1 MLGIADSRSGLTV
14 LDLRQEDKD
23 GGYHVLYHV
32 PVEEIRNF
40 QLVGDFVG
48 VFHKFEPNVSFWNMM
63 EQKTILCINIQ
74 VRVAFIHLKYCSTIS
89 KMNQSIPFEVSY
101 FSQLYEKRELFCICR
116 HFKLFMFYFLIVFI
130 FLLILFLDVR

>member
-1 MLGIADSRSGLTV
+1 MLGVADSRSGLTV
-14 LDLRQEDKD
+14 LDLRQPDKD
-23 GGYHVLYHV
+23 GGFHVLYHV

-74 VRVAFIHLKYCSTIS
+74 VNEVLKKC
-89 KMNQSIPFEVSY
+89 QE
-101 FSQLYEKRELFCICR
+101 LYRELNLRISARFHLDNNANKR
-116 HFKLFMFYFLIVFI
+116 YLLFNVKIDI
-130 FLLILFLDVR
+130 WQHRIN

>member
-1 MLGIADSRSGLTV
+1 MLGVADSRSGLTV
-14 LDLRQEDKD
+14 LDLRQPEKD
-23 GGYHVLYHV
+23 GGFHVLYHV

-74 VRVAFIHLKYCSTIS
+74 VNEVLTRKPVGFMQSCCFVFVGILSTY
-89 KMNQSIPFEVSY
+89 K
-101 FSQLYEKRELFCICR
+101 
-116 HFKLFMFYFLIVFI
+116 
-130 FLLILFLDVR
+130 

>member
-1 MLGIADSRSGLTV
+1 MLGVTDSRSGLTV
-14 LDLRQEDKD
+14 LDLRQPDKD
-23 GGYHVLYHV
+23 GGFHVLYHV

-74 VRVAFIHLKYCSTIS
+74 VNEVLKKC
-89 KMNQSIPFEVSY
+89 
-101 FSQLYEKRELFCICR
+101 RELCR
-116 HFKLFMFYFLIVFI
+116 ELNLRISARFHLDNNANKHYLLFNLKIDI
-130 FLLILFLDVR
+130 WQHRIS

>member
-1 MLGIADSRSGLTV
+1 MLGVADSRSGLTV
-14 LDLRQEDKD
+14 LDLRQPEKD

-74 VRVAFIHLKYCSTIS
+74 VDEVLKSVRNYVENST
-89 KMNQSIPFEVSY
+89 
-101 FSQLYEKRELFCICR
+101 
-116 HFKLFMFYFLIVFI
+116 
-130 FLLILFLDVR
+130 

>member
-14 LDLRQEDKD
+14 IDLRQPDKD

-74 VRVAFIHLKYCSTIS
+74 VRDAQNISVPTFFCSYVFVTNLVSSQSRLPFIQIDYRSRKCHCLHT
-89 KMNQSIPFEVSY
+89 SIPIQEWSK
-101 FSQLYEKRELFCICR
+101 LNI
-116 HFKLFMFYFLIVFI
+116 FKCGQ
-130 FLLILFLDVR
+130 

>member
-1 MLGIADSRSGLTV
+1 MLGVADSRSGLTV
-14 LDLRQEDKD
+14 LDLRQPEKD
-23 GGYHVLYHV
+23 GGFHVLYHV

-74 VRVAFIHLKYCSTIS
+74 VNEVLKSARKYVEDFNLRISTRFHLDNNTNKRYLAQNKLKNIFT
-89 KMNQSIPFEVSY
+89 PFGYYSSVK
-101 FSQLYEKRELFCICR
+101 F
-116 HFKLFMFYFLIVFI
+116 
-130 FLLILFLDVR
+130 